1 MILPVHCRF
10 LALCDLVLIL
20 SLLWSGAAPVGAS
33 EEPEPNAALGVLEF
47 RVAPPQTGSGRRP
60 GPLTRQEID
69 RCRRDLAENGP
80 AVSMERDDEF
90 VWMKIMPGVKLH
102 GDLITE
108 EYQAAEY
115 LLVHNWPP
123 SAMSSAAGW
132 GLHSVSKD
140 TSDNMCRP
148 AVQFLFHREGA
159 DRLYYLTSANIGQA
173 LAIIVEGKVGSAPN
187 ISTAV
192 RSQAIITGD
201 FTSEQINDIVKAL
214 QKIVRP
220 VSTTAVPV
228 TRREVRIYLI
238 PVLIFVLA
246 VSIVG
251 FFIYR

>member
-1 MILPVHCRF
+1 MILPVYCRF
-10 LALCDLVLIL
+10 SVLCHLVLIS
-20 SLLWSGAAPVGAS
+20 SLLWSGAATVGAS
-33 EEPEPNAALGVLEF
+33 EESEPNDALGALEF
-47 RVAPPQTGSGRRP
+47 RVAPLQIGSGS
-60 GPLTRQEID
+60 LTTKEID
-69 RCRRDLAENGP
+69 RCRKDLAENGP
-80 AVSMERDDEF
+80 SASMERDDEF

-102 GDLITE
+102 GGLITE

-115 LLVHNWPP
+115 LFVHNWPP

-132 GLHSVSKD
+132 GLRSVAKNTTD
-140 TSDNMCRP
+140 AMGRP

-159 DRLYYLTSANIGQA
+159 DRFYYLTSANIGQT
-173 LAIIVEGKVGSAPN
+173 LAVIVEGKVVSAPN

-201 FTSEQINDIVKAL
+201 FTSEQIDDIVKTL
-214 QKIVRP
+214 RKIVRP
-220 VSTTAVPV
+220 LPNTAP
-228 TRREVRIYLI
+228 TPASAPARRAIRTYFI